1 MGAKPISHMGTT
13 TQLTQST
20 DLVQEIPM
28 PKKFQ
33 VEVKDDDAAQTGSA
47 WREIARKREAEIERL
62 KRENE
67 GLLQANRDCNA
78 WFDALNSD
86 HQKAL
91 KALDELARL
100 GMGDKYGNSTGNR
113 IAQDALASMID

>member
-47 WREIARKREAEIERL
+47 WREIARKR
-62 KRENE
+62 
-67 GLLQANRDCNA
+67 
-78 WFDALNSD
+78 
-86 HQKAL
+86 
-91 KALDELARL
+91 
-100 GMGDKYGNSTGNR
+100 
-113 IAQDALASMID
+113 